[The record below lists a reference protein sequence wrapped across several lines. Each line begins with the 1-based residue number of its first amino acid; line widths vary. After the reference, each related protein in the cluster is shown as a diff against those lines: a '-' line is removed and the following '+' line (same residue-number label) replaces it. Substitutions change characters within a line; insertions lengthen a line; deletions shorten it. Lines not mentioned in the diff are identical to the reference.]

1 MMRNQN
7 RKVSATSNGKKL
19 LKLEI
24 EIKIKALMHRKVVAA
39 TIVLRCFEPVP
50 YISIRIMAIE
60 LIKKTARGRLSGKVF
75 SGDTIFA
82 T

>member
-1 MMRNQN
+1 MMRNQD

-60 LIKKTARGRLSGKVF
+60 LRKNTARG
-75 SGDTIFA
+75 I
-82 T
+82 